1 MILDLVATKTKA
13 LELSAIPEG
22 KSSPVVVLLPR
33 SNEAK
38 GLAAS
43 LSLFHYFRR
52 GGVLFSRGAPKT

>member
-13 LELSAIPEG
+13 LELSAIPER

-38 GLAAS
+38 GLQQ
-43 LSLFHYFRR
+43 
-52 GGVLFSRGAPKT
+52 V